1 MEFSEDRQFDPIP
14 QDTGMSLPPEE
25 PSADAYPAPD
35 IPVSETP
42 VPESPADTAWHGA
55 GVEQQEFFSVSPA
68 AEARTEP
75 DPTPDPEPE
84 PEPVYERTYTP
95 SPRNTPFPKSAPPSP
110 KSPERPESGSW
121 RRC

>member
-55 GVEQQEFFSVSPA
+55 GVEQQEFFTPPPRPGRSRTPPRSPS
-68 AEARTEP
+68 RSP
-75 DPTPDPEPE
+75 SPSMSGPIP
-84 PEPVYERTYTP
+84 P